1 MRHKSNLKELKDKN
15 KKRILNIL
23 INNGSLSRTELSQ
36 YTGLSMTAIS
46 DLVEELLNEKIIKE
60 SGIGPSNGGRRPIML
75 ELNSDNGYIATFKI
89 FRDNLTCI
97 LFDFN
102 LNKRDEK
109 KIEFNYYD
117 LPFLQS
123 IIENFIND
131 IEKDLKLNNKKIY
144 GIGICLNDDL
154 KEFNLKGVLSTSIS
168 SDYMTLPQALSYE
181 LDIPVIVENE
191 IDLKSMAEY
200 LALGINEN
208 LAYIDLNNEIQ
219 SSVILR
225 DGKINDDI
233 DIGHMIIDRN
243 GPECPEG
250 HRGCLN
256 TLVSIKA
263 IIKKALTSE
272 KKYINDIEFLSFDS
286 VYKFF
291 KNDTIN
297 KITNDVIDAL
307 KVAVLN
313 LKILLNVK
321 VFVLDGKI
329 VKMLNVADNLQK
341 SFNDIIIKQ
350 SFVNDEDVLKA
361 AAKLTLNKIIY

>member
-1 MRHKSNLKELKDKN
+1 MKHKSNLKELKDKN
-15 KKRILNIL
+15 KKRVLKIL
-23 INNGSLSRTELSQ
+23 INNGPLSRTELSQ

-46 DLVEELLNEKIIKE
+46 DLVEELLNEKMIKE
-60 SGIGPSNGGRRPIML
+60 SGIGQSNGGRRPIML
-75 ELNSDNGYIATFKI
+75 EINSGNGYIATFKI
-89 FRDNLTCI
+89 FKDNLTCI

-109 KIEFNYYD
+109 IIKFNYYD
-117 LPFLQS
+117 LPFLQG
-123 IIENFIND
+123 IIVNFTND
-131 IEKDLKLNNKKIY
+131 IEKDLELNNKKIY

-154 KEFNLKGVLSTSIS
+154 KELNFRGVLSTSIS
-168 SDYMTLPQALSYE
+168 SDYMTLSQALSYE
-181 LDIPVIVENE
+181 LDIPVVVENE

-200 LALGINEN
+200 LVLGINEN
-208 LAYIDLNNEIQ
+208 LAYIDLNDEVR

-225 DGKINDDI
+225 DGRINNDI
-233 DIGHMIIDRN
+233 NIGHMIIDRN

-256 TLVSIKA
+256 TLVTVKA
-263 IIKKALTSE
+263 LIKKIVALE
-272 KKYINDIEFLSFDS
+272 RNHINDKEFLSINS

-291 KNDTIN
+291 ENDTIN
-297 KITNDVIDAL
+297 KVTNDAIDAL
-307 KVAVLN
+307 KVAILN
-313 LKILLNVK
+313 LKNLLNIK
-321 VFVLDGKI
+321 LFVFDGKI
-329 VKMLNVADNLQK
+329 SNMFNVADNLQK

>member
-1 MRHKSNLKELKDKN
+1 MRHRNNLKELKDKN
-15 KKRILNIL
+15 KKRVVKIL
-23 INNGSLSRTELSQ
+23 INNGPLSRTELSQ

-60 SGIGPSNGGRRPIML
+60 AGIGPSNGGRRPIML

-89 FRDNLTCI
+89 FRDNLICI

-102 LNKRDEK
+102 LHKRYEK

-123 IIENFIND
+123 IIINFIND
-131 IEKDLKLNNKKIY
+131 IEKDFKLNNKKIY
-144 GIGICLNDDL
+144 SIGICLNDDL

-168 SDYMTLPQALSYE
+168 SDYMTLSQALSYE

-200 LALGINEN
+200 LALGINDN
-208 LAYIDLNNEIQ
+208 LAYIDLNDEVR

-225 DGKINDDI
+225 DGRINNNI
-233 DIGHMIIDRN
+233 NIGHMIIDRN

-250 HRGCLN
+250 HKGCLN
-256 TLVSIKA
+256 TLVTV
-263 IIKKALTSE
+263 KALIRKIVVLE
-272 KKYINDIEFLSFDS
+272 KNHINDEEFLSINS
-286 VYKFF
+286 IYKFF
-291 KNDTIN
+291 EDDTIN

-307 KVAVLN
+307 KIAILN
-313 LKILLNVK
+313 LMNLLNIRLF
-321 VFVLDGKI
+321 VFDGKI
-329 VKMLNVADNLQK
+329 AKIFDVAGNLQK
-341 SFNDIIIKQ
+341 SFNDVIIKQ
-350 SFVNDEDVLKA
+350 SFVNDEDILKA

>member
-1 MRHKSNLKELKDKN
+1 MRHRNNLKELKDKN
-15 KKRILNIL
+15 KKRVIKIL
-23 INNGSLSRTELSQ
+23 INNGPLSRTELSQ
-36 YTGLSMTAIS
+36 YTRLSMTAIS

-89 FRDNLTCI
+89 FRDNLACI

-117 LPFLQS
+117 LPFLQK
-123 IIENFIND
+123 IIVNFVND
-131 IEKDLKLNNKKIY
+131 IEFNLNKENKKIY
-144 GIGICLNDDL
+144 GLGICLNDDL
-154 KEFNLKGVLSTSIS
+154 KELNFRGVLSTSIS
-168 SDYMTLPQALSYE
+168 SDYMTLSQALSYE
-181 LDIPVIVENE
+181 LDIPVVVENE

-200 LALGINEN
+200 LAFGTNEN
-208 LAYIDLNNEIQ
+208 LAYIDLNDEVR

-225 DGKINDDI
+225 DGRVNNDIN
-233 DIGHMIIDRN
+233 IGHMIIDRN

-250 HRGCLN
+250 HKGCLN
-256 TLVSIKA
+256 TLVTV
-263 IIKKALTSE
+263 KALIRKIVALE
-272 KKYINDIEFLSFDS
+272 RNHINDKEFLSINS

-291 KNDTIN
+291 ENDTIN

-307 KVAVLN
+307 KVAILN
-313 LKILLNVK
+313 LKNLLNIK
-321 VFVLDGKI
+321 LFVFDGKI
-329 VKMLNVADNLQK
+329 SKMFNVVDSLQK
-341 SFNDIIIKQ
+341 SFNDVIIKQ
-350 SFVNDEDVLKA
+350 SFVNDEDILKA